1 MPILP
6 PIQSKSDEIINILL
20 LGESGVGKST
30 FINALVN
37 YLKFK
42 TLKEAENN
50 PIVLI
55 PVSFMIM
62 TGDNFE
68 EHLVKFEG
76 SDLFSNEDHN
86 HLGQSV
92 TQHCKSYVFTL
103 TDGESRGRK
112 LRIVDT
118 PGIGDTRGS
127 SQDDANLQ
135 HILSYINNLTHLNA
149 VCILL
154 KPNNVRLNAFF
165 RSCFM
170 QLIDMLSENV
180 CDKIIFCFTNTR
192 PTFYT
197 PGDTAPAL
205 KALLRSLP
213 IKKISFTKDN
223 TFCFDSESFRYLV
236 AKLNSI
242 VFNGIEEQE
251 YNDSWKKSSNECGR
265 LIEYICTKMS
275 IGINSSESYSMKQA
289 QLKINLM
296 VRPMLESMRNILRN
310 LILRNVSEAHKTC
323 IKLHPNIIKYPTA
336 ICLRCPRKSF
346 QIDEFWFT
354 MDSLHVFV
362 NNKCLTCQC
371 DPSDHYPID
380 YELVYKRF
388 DDLSS
393 SFFLKNTSVE
403 VLDTS

>member
-76 SDLFSNEDHN
+76 SNFFSNEDHN

-112 LRIVDT
+112 LRIIDT
-118 PGIGDTRGS
+118 PGIGDTRDS

-154 KPNNVRLNAFF
+154 KPNNVRLNALV

-180 CDKIIFCFTNTR
+180 CDKIIFCFTNAR
-192 PTFYT
+192 RAFYT
-197 PGDTAPAL
+197 PGDTVPAL
-205 KALLRSLP
+205 KDLLQSLP
-213 IKKISFTKDN
+213 IKKLSFTREN
-223 TFCFDSESFRYLV
+223 TFLMY
-236 AKLNSI
+236 KGI
-242 VFNGIEEQE
+242 VPG
-251 YNDSWKKSSNECGR
+251 K
-265 LIEYICTKMS
+265 
-275 IGINSSESYSMKQA
+275 SYSMKQA

-310 LILRNVSEAHKTC
+310 LILRNVSESHKTC

>member
-76 SDLFSNEDHN
+76 SNFFSNEDHN

-112 LRIVDT
+112 LRIIDT
-118 PGIGDTRGS
+118 PGIGDTRDS

-154 KPNNVRLNAFF
+154 KPNN
-165 RSCFM
+165 
-170 QLIDMLSENV
+170 
-180 CDKIIFCFTNTR
+180 KI
-192 PTFYT
+192 
-197 PGDTAPAL
+197 
-205 KALLRSLP
+205 
-213 IKKISFTKDN
+213 
-223 TFCFDSESFRYLV
+223 ES
-236 AKLNSI
+236 
-242 VFNGIEEQE
+242 
-251 YNDSWKKSSNECGR
+251 
-265 LIEYICTKMS
+265 
-275 IGINSSESYSMKQA
+275 
-289 QLKINLM
+289 
-296 VRPMLESMRNILRN
+296 
-310 LILRNVSEAHKTC
+310 VS
-323 IKLHPNIIKYPTA
+323 KYPMIESQMAA
-336 ICLRCPRKSF
+336 IREWHKHM
-346 QIDEFWFT
+346 T
-354 MDSLHVFV
+354 
-362 NNKCLTCQC
+362 K
-371 DPSDHYPID
+371 Y
-380 YELVYKRF
+380 YEY
-388 DDLSS
+388 
-393 SFFLKNTSVE
+393 E
-403 VLDTS
+403 VST